1 VRVLELSYELMVMVT
16 GILIYGISL
25 IPAYALIRWA
35 YGLGFPYVVFAYP
48 AGFYLFL
55 FSLILTAGTV
65 KALLVPKLKPGTYK
79 FSKDKHVYTWFLNR
93 TLTEFVLVPFHRF
106 IFLNDY
112 MRYLCLRL
120 FGVKLHYSSVIS
132 SSYISDFGLL
142 SFGKNTLIGG
152 WAVIY
157 GHVESEPG
165 TLILA
170 PVSIGDNTIIGG
182 RANIGCGTT
191 IGDNN
196 IVGYGT
202 VTGVYCKIG
211 NNCNIGAM
219 TTLTHRVLVEDDVKI
234 GKSCF
239 IGTGVKIR
247 KGVKLPDFSMVPDF
261 TTLTPGDSLT
271 GFRLARLS
279 DVGSGIP
286 PRA

>member
-1 VRVLELSYELMVMVT
+1 MMYECAVMLV
-16 GILIYGISL
+16 GILIYGLAL
-25 IPAYALIRWA
+25 IPAFALIRWA
-35 YGLGFPYVVFAYP
+35 HGLGFPYVVFAYP
-48 AGFYLFL
+48 AGFYLFI
-55 FSLILTAGTV
+55 FSLILVAGMV
-65 KALLVPKLKPGTYK
+65 KSLFIPKLKPGTYK

-93 TLTEFVLVPFHRF
+93 TITEYVLLPFNRI
-106 IFLNDY
+106 IFTNDY

-142 SFGKNTLIGG
+142 SFGKNTLVGG

-170 PVSIGDNTIIGG
+170 PVSIGDSNIIGG
-182 RANIGCGTT
+182 RSNIGCGTR

-196 IVGYGT
+196 IVGYGV
-202 VTGVYCKIG
+202 VTGVYCNIG

-219 TTLTHRVLVEDDVKI
+219 TTLTHRVLVEDGVKI
-234 GKSCF
+234 GKCCV

-247 KGVKLPDFSMVPDF
+247 KGVRIPDFSMVPDF
-261 TTLTPGDSLT
+261 TTLNPGDAVN
-271 GFRLARLS
+271 GFRIARLS
-279 DVGSGIP
+279 DTGAPLSQ
-286 PRA
+286 RN

>member
-1 VRVLELSYELMVMVT
+1 MRVLELSYELMVMVT

-35 YGLGFPYVVFAYP
+35 HGLGFPYAVFAYP

-65 KALLVPKLKPGTYK
+65 KALLIPKLKPGTYK

-93 TLTEFVLVPFHRF
+93 TITEFVLVPFHRF

-170 PVSIGDNTIIGG
+170 PVSIGDNNIIGG
-182 RANIGCGTT
+182 RANIGCGTS

-279 DVGSGIP
+279 DVGSGLP